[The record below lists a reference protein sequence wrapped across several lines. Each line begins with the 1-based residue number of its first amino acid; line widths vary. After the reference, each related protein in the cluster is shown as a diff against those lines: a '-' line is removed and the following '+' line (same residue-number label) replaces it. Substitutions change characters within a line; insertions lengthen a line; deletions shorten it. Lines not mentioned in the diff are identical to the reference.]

1 MDSAGTTA
9 PQTLVRRAVRRWP
22 WALLLLASLGLHLWQ
37 LGERTLHHDESI
49 HAHGAWVLLTTA
61 SYRYDPT
68 YHGPLLYYLTA
79 GAFLV
84 GDSDF
89 TARAPVAL
97 AGVSLVLVAFALRR
111 TLGGRAAW
119 WTGLLATV
127 SPVYLYYGRFLRQDV
142 LEVATASAAALMV
155 LAAVRGRPR
164 AWAWAGVWAGLALA
178 TTEVAYVTAALVGTT
193 WLTLAAGVGLRRAVP
208 ATLRW
213 LWRHRLGIAAAVAAT
228 VMVAVPLYTVGF
240 VHARDWAFP
249 LRAVGYWW
257 GQHSIERVWGPWW
270 HYLPRLAL
278 YELLPIGA
286 ALVWVVRRRRRLRR
300 LELALLVFG
309 LESVAMYCYLGEKVP
324 WLAVH
329 QLWAFLPLAGCQLAR
344 TFGSRGRWWGR
355 TAAGVALALTTTSAL
370 VASFVLPEISPRRGR
385 VEALHYVQTCPEV
398 KGVVAEGAELAAA
411 GADPAAAVA
420 GEAGWPL
427 TWYWRRVPVW
437 WQVPAPGARPPL
449 VLCDP
454 DQEPEVRRVLGPGY
468 RSERVP
474 LRAWWPPPDNPL
486 PSASELL
493 RYVVTRR
500 PWSGIGAAE
509 GVVLR
514 RSEEPPGARS
524 VPVPPALATAL
535 GVVRARLL
543 GEGWLS
549 EPRGVAV
556 ASDGTLAVADVGLS
570 AVVLFDPAGVPRVV
584 EVPGGLQQP
593 EAVAWTPEGV
603 LVIADTWGQRV
614 VLLRTDTGAAAPLPE
629 PEGGW
634 FGPRGV
640 AVSSGGRLAVSDTG
654 NKRVVVFARG
664 AVRFEIWGSAGAAP
678 GELVEPG
685 GLTFLD
691 EERLLVCDT
700 GNRRL
705 QVLSA
710 AGAPPVVV
718 PLPGTWA
725 DFYSRPQ
732 VVALGPD
739 RWLASDPPSGALVEV
754 VGGEVRRHDLL
765 GEGVEPTGLAALG
778 SELWFADRRGRV
790 WHLQLAP

>member
-1 MDSAGTTA
+1 MTTA
-9 PQTLVRRAVRRWP
+9 LSGLARRALRRWP
-22 WALLLLASLGLHLWQ
+22 WVALLLASLGLHLWQ

-49 HAHGAWVLLTTA
+49 HAHGAWVLFDTG

-68 YHGPLLYYLTA
+68 YHGPLLYYLSA
-79 GAFLV
+79 AAFLV
-84 GDSDF
+84 EDSDF
-89 TARAPVAL
+89 TARLPVAL

-127 SPVYLYYGRFLRQDV
+127 SPIYLYYGRFLRQDV
-142 LEVATASAAALMV
+142 LEVATASASAVMVVAAL
-155 LAAVRGRPR
+155 RGRPR
-164 AWAWAGVWAGLALA
+164 AWVWAGAWAGLALA
-178 TTEVAYVTAALVGTT
+178 TTEVAYVTAALVGST
-193 WLTLAAGVGLRRAVP
+193 WLTLAAGGGLRQAVP
-208 ATLRW
+208 GTVRW
-213 LWRHRLGIAAAVAAT
+213 LWRHRLGIAAAVATT
-228 VMVAVPLYTVGF
+228 VLVSIPMYTVGF
-240 VHARDWAFP
+240 AHGRDWAFP
-249 LRAVGYWW
+249 LKAISYWW

-278 YELLPIGA
+278 YEMLPIGA
-286 ALVWVVRRRRRLRR
+286 ALAWVVRRRRRLRR

-309 LESVAMYCYLGEKVP
+309 LESIAMYCYLGEKVP

-329 QLWAFLPLAGCQLAR
+329 QVWAFLPLAGCQLAR
-344 TFGSRGRWWGR
+344 TFGPHGRWWSR
-355 TAAGVALALTTTSAL
+355 TVAGVAIVLTTTSAL
-370 VASFVLPEISPRRGR
+370 VASFVLPEISPRRER

-398 KGVVAEGAELAAA
+398 KGVAAEGVALAAA

-437 WQVPAPGARPPL
+437 WQEPEPGTRPPL

-474 LRAWWPPPDNPL
+474 LRAWWPPPDNPV
-486 PSASELL
+486 PSPSELL
-493 RYVVTRR
+493 RYIVTRR

-514 RSEEPPGARS
+514 PGEEPPGARE
-524 VPVPPALATAL
+524 VPVPATLAAAL
-535 GVVRARLL
+535 GATGARLV

-549 EPRGVAV
+549 EPWGIAV
-556 ASDGTLAVADVGLS
+556 AADGTLAVADVGLS

-584 EVPGGLQQP
+584 EVPGGLKQP
-593 EAVAWTPEGV
+593 EAVAWTPDGV
-603 LVIADTWGQRV
+603 LVVSDTWGHR
-614 VLLRTDTGAAAPLPE
+614 VLLLRPDTGAVAPLPE

-640 AVSSGGRLAVSDTG
+640 AVSTGGRLAVSDTG
-654 NKRVVVFARG
+654 NKRLVLFAPG
-664 AVRFEIWGSAGAAP
+664 ATRLETWGSAGAAP

-685 GLTFLD
+685 GLAFLG
-691 EERLLVCDT
+691 EVRVLVCDT

-705 QVLSA
+705 QVLGD
-710 AGAPPVVV
+710 AGAAPVVL

-732 VVALGPD
+732 VAVLGPD

-754 VGGEVRRHDLL
+754 AGRDVRRHDLRL
-765 GEGVEPTGLAALG
+765 DGVEPTGLAVSG
-778 SELWFADRRGRV
+778 SDFYLADRRGWV
-790 WHLQLAP
+790 WHLHLEP